1 MIGRISKIAIYVPAQ
16 ATKLSEVEAMFD
28 TIVAPAPSNFAPVP
42 LAFTT
47 ILTFDGRTAPA
58 SILPALRRNGMHFEV
73 NVQGFPRFFMRWT
86 ELDRYDV
93 LPDVEEELPYSLI
106 LAASDA
112 IEKRVGGPRGRR
124 HACGVG

>member
-1 MIGRISKIAIYVPAQ
+1 M
-16 ATKLSEVEAMFD
+16 
-28 TIVAPAPSNFAPVP
+28 P

-58 SILPALRRNGMHFEV
+58 SILPAMRRNGMHYEV

-86 ELDRYDV
+86 ELGRYDI
-93 LPDVEEELPYSLI
+93 LPNTEDEDQLSYALI

-112 IEKRVGGPRGRR
+112 IEKKVGGNR
-124 HACGVG
+124 